1 MTLNSIS
8 LNFQRISRDF
18 ADFGRTNSYTNKD
31 RPVFVSDNVV
41 HDVSTSNWSNFS
53 MLLRRVGSSATAG
66 LSCSYWLAGLLS
78 FKRAL
83 LSVDVSV

>member
-1 MTLNSIS
+1 
-8 LNFQRISRDF
+8 
-18 ADFGRTNSYTNKD
+18 
-31 RPVFVSDNVV
+31 
-41 HDVSTSNWSNFS
+41 